1 MMDEEDRDIDLELDG
16 VDNDDLTS
24 ESGLGGQYDNKRAL
38 HNAMERK
45 RRDSIK
51 DSFRGLQDCIPTLRG
66 DKTSRAQVLKKTG
79 EYITHMQRKI
89 TDHQDE
95 IKDLKSQNTT
105 LESQIRALEKAKATG
120 NYVNARAILET
131 DSLLSGE
138 DVDLSGLNSGEIIYD
153 DTSSDASDTANAV
166 TASLVTKAKA
176 GVKAG
181 PGSLVTVSLPSVPGV
196 SLSLPTMASSGPG
209 PVPSVTSIQ
218 PGQSLLTSNRVQP
231 GQSLLLS
238 EPMRKKMKI
247 ATTSLM

>member
-1 MMDEEDRDIDLELDG
+1 LIHFYKRIKRIYGTMMSEEDRDIDLELDG
-16 VDNDDLTS
+16 VDNDDNDP
-24 ESGLGGQYDNKRAL
+24 LGGQYDNKRAL

-89 TDHQDE
+89 NDHHGE
-95 IKDLKSQNTT
+95 IKDLKTQNSQ

-131 DSLLSGE
+131 DSLLGGE
-138 DVDLSGLNSGEIIYD
+138 DADLNGLNNSEIIYD
-153 DTSSDASDTANAV
+153 DTSSDASDTAS
-166 TASLVTKAKA
+166 ASLVSK
-176 GVKAG
+176 GG
-181 PGSLVTVSLPSVPGV
+181 PPGGLVTVSLPSVPGV
-196 SLSLPTMASSGPG
+196 TVSLPTLSSPASQS
-209 PVPSVTSIQ
+209 VPSIQ
-218 PGQSLLTSNRVQP
+218 PGQSLLTSSKVQP
-231 GQSLLLS
+231 GQSLLIS

-247 ATTSLM
+247 ASTTLM

>member
-16 VDNDDLTS
+16 MDNDDLAS

-89 TDHQDE
+89 TDHQGE
-95 IKDLKSQNTT
+95 IKDLKTQNTT

-166 TASLVTKAKA
+166 TASLVTKA
-176 GVKAG
+176 GVKTG

-196 SLSLPTMASSGPG
+196 SLSLPTMVSSGPS

-247 ATTSLM
+247 ATTSLI

>member
-16 VDNDDLTS
+16 VDNDDLAS

-95 IKDLKSQNTT
+95 IKDLKSQNTQ
-105 LESQIRALEKAKATG
+105 LESHIRALEKAKATG

-131 DSLLSGE
+131 DSLLGGE
-138 DVDLSGLNSGEIIYD
+138 DVDLNGLNGGEIIYD
-153 DTSSDASDTANAV
+153 DTSSDASDAANAV
-166 TASLVTKAKA
+166 TASLVTKP
-176 GVKAG
+176 GVKAASG
-181 PGSLVTVSLPSVPGV
+181 SSLVTVSLPSVPGV
-196 SLSLPTMASSGPG
+196 TLSLPTMASSGPS
-209 PVPSVTSIQ
+209 VPSVTSIQ

-247 ATTSLM
+247 ASTSLL

>member
-1 MMDEEDRDIDLELDG
+1 MW
-16 VDNDDLTS
+16 S
-24 ESGLGGQYDNKRAL
+24 S
-38 HNAMERK
+38 
-45 RRDSIK
+45 
-51 DSFRGLQDCIPTLRG
+51 SF
-66 DKTSRAQVLKKTG
+66 A
-79 EYITHMQRKI
+79 
-89 TDHQDE
+89 
-95 IKDLKSQNTT
+95 
-105 LESQIRALEKAKATG
+105 
-120 NYVNARAILET
+120 
-131 DSLLSGE
+131 
-138 DVDLSGLNSGEIIYD
+138 DLSGLNSGEIIYD